1 MDVRVFRRTDN
12 TFEEW
17 RDYWDGTMKR
27 GNLRLMER
35 GKRQERERLATRKRE
50 VGDEEG

>member
-27 GNLRLMER
+27 RYSSINGER
-35 GKRQERERLATRKRE
+35 KATRKEE